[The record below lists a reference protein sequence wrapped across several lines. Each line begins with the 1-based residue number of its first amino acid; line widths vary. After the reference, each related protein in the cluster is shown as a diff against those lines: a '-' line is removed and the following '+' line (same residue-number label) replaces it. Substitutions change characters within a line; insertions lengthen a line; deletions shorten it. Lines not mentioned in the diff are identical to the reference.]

1 MMLKLDMQ
9 FKLILYTWC
18 NTKVYYK
25 MFDPPDNARIT
36 LHWKQMQIE
45 C

>member
-9 FKLILYTWC
+9 FKLILYTPVLKS
-18 NTKVYYK
+18 NLNLGTKCLIL
-25 MFDPPDNARIT
+25 PD
-36 LHWKQMQIE
+36 K